1 MFFILV
7 DSNLN
12 RSPSLCVTITP
23 AADTEEVT
31 PSIRRTRD
39 QAVLQ
44 NVIKLW
50 SRQSSLESRV

>member
-23 AADTEEVT
+23 ADTEEVT

-39 QAVLQ
+39 QAVLH